1 MIQENQ
7 LHHNSMSLPAE
18 SYFNKVNIGICGMKD
33 PKALSSANSNFTFVQ
48 AP

>member
-1 MIQENQ
+1 MTKSNKEIT
-7 LHHNSMSLPAE
+7 LS
-18 SYFNKVNIGICGMKD
+18 NKVNIGICGMKD